1 VSLIA
6 MGAVVAGLVAVCIA
20 LLWLARKSPWNE
32 SFASEVRAHD
42 EAFEFLGVAYAV
54 LLAFVVVQAYD
65 SYNEAKS
72 GTETEAEA
80 ILKMSRTAEAFAP
93 GRLERLEGLLV
104 CYGRAVIHYGWP
116 AMEDGDESP
125 VVNEWGTR
133 FRREV
138 QQTEVN
144 SFVQRTS
151 FRLLLEEQDER
162 IAGRRTRLAEA
173 VRTVPTPLWIV
184 LALGGVLTIG
194 WVILG
199 ASRRGNFLVQ
209 ATVVASV
216 AAMVGSILLLVWFLD
231 HPYAEASGGIKPIE
245 MEHALD
251 TIAEEEEGQH
261 VEVTAPCTPEGDPL
275 PAAA

>member
-1 VSLIA
+1 
-6 MGAVVAGLVAVCIA
+6 MGAVVAGLVAVCIT
-20 LLWLARKSPWNE
+20 LLWVARKNPWNE

-93 GRLERLEGLLV
+93 DRLERLEGLLV

-116 AMEDGDESP
+116 AMEEADESP

-151 FRLLLEEQDER
+151 YRLLLEEQDER

-199 ASRRGNFLVQ
+199 ASRRGSFLVQ

-245 MEHALD
+245 MEHALE

-275 PAAA
+275 SAAA